1 MAFTLEQITT
11 GVRQA
16 LYGREVREWIAQM
29 GEWVYRWVG
38 EQTATV
44 QRALTTMK
52 TLEEQARTSKTSA
65 ADSAAKAQQAYKDA
79 AAEKTKAVTAI
90 ATEKQTSLD
99 AITAAKTT
107 ALADVN
113 RSTETAAAAAR
124 TAALKA
130 ESAETS
136 SNLAKTAKEN
146 AQGSASAARASEDA
160 SKGYL
165 DQIKVIANG
174 AQGWYATPMAL
185 QNAVPSG
192 QNGWWA
198 IVGSTD
204 TIWVWDSDSGA
215 WAESGGTVDL
225 SGYYTKNDVDTKL
238 AGKSDTDHTHAYL
251 PTSGGTMS
259 GNIGFS
265 SIGDTNTSSKISW
278 SGSTD
283 GADIYY
289 QTMSKDQGNLVLNLR
304 DDVNCYLR
312 IASNGTFKSYFS
324 PNDGNFHGNVD
335 GTASASNSVNGFT
348 FAAQTSD
355 PGAGSSLA
363 TNKILLVYK

>member
-29 GEWVYRWVG
+29 GEWVYRLVG

-44 QRALTTMK
+44 QSALSTMGS
-52 TLEEQARTSKTSA
+52 LEEQARTSKNSA

-79 AAEKTKAVTAI
+79 AAEKNKAVTAI
-90 ATEKQTSLD
+90 AAEKQTSLD
-99 AITAAKTT
+99 AITEAKTT

-113 RSTETAAAAAR
+113 HSTETASAAAR
-124 TAALKA
+124 TATLKA
-130 ESAETS
+130 ELAETS
-136 SNLAKTAKEN
+136 SNLAETAKEN
-146 AQGSASAARASEDA
+146 AQVSASAAKTSEDA

-185 QNAVPSG
+185 QNAVPNG

-215 WAESGGTVDL
+215 WAESVGTVDL
-225 SGYYTKNDVDTKL
+225 SGYYTKNDLDTKL
-238 AGKSDTDHTHAYL
+238 DGKSDTGHTHYSVKDIGNNSSNTTFAYSKDGL
-251 PTSGGTMS
+251 SYGDYQWLAGWNGYELRAVDKTQFAASSHTHNYAGSGSAGGT
-259 GNIGFS
+259 
-265 SIGDTNTSSKISW
+265 
-278 SGSTD
+278 
-283 GADIYY
+283 A
-289 QTMSKDQGNLVLNLR
+289 
-304 DDVNCYLR
+304 
-312 IASNGTFKSYFS
+312 
-324 PNDGNFHGNVD
+324 
-335 GTASASNSVNGFT
+335 NSVNGFT
-348 FAAQTSD
+348 IVAQTSD

>member
-44 QRALTTMK
+44 QTALTTMK
-52 TLEEQARTSKTSA
+52 TLEEQARTSKSSA

-90 ATEKQTSLD
+90 TTEKQTSLD
-99 AITAAKTT
+99 AINTAKTT
-107 ALADVN
+107 ALADIN
-113 RSTETAAAAAR
+113 SSTETATAAAR
-124 TAALKA
+124 TATLKA

-136 SNLAKTAKEN
+136 SNLAKAAKEN
-146 AQGSASAARASEDA
+146 AQGSASAARASETA

-165 DQIKVIANG
+165 DQIKVIADG
-174 AQGWYATPMAL
+174 AQGWYATPLAL
-185 QNAVPSG
+185 KNAVPNG

-204 TIWVWDSDSGA
+204 TIWVWDGDSGTQGA
-215 WAESGGTVDL
+215 WTDTFTDTDL
-225 SGYYTKNDVDTKL
+225 SNYYTKSDVDTKL
-238 AGKSDTDHTHAYL
+238 NGKADSSHTHNSVKDSGNNSSNTTFAYSKSGL
-251 PTSGGTMS
+251 AYGNYSWLAGWNGYELRAVDKTQFAASSHTHNYAGSGSAGGT
-259 GNIGFS
+259 
-265 SIGDTNTSSKISW
+265 
-278 SGSTD
+278 
-283 GADIYY
+283 A
-289 QTMSKDQGNLVLNLR
+289 
-304 DDVNCYLR
+304 
-312 IASNGTFKSYFS
+312 
-324 PNDGNFHGNVD
+324 
-335 GTASASNSVNGFT
+335 NSVNGFKIV
-348 FAAQTSD
+348 AQTSD

-363 TNKILLVYK
+363 TNTILLVYK

>member
-44 QRALTTMK
+44 QSALSTMR

-65 ADSAAKAQQAYKDA
+65 ADSAAKAEQAYKDA
-79 AAEKTKAVTAI
+79 AAEKNKAVTAI

-113 RSTETAAAAAR
+113 RSTETASAAAR

-238 AGKSDTDHTHAYL
+238 TGKANSSHTHDSVKDIGNNSSNTTFAYSKSGL
-251 PTSGGTMS
+251 AYGNYSWLAGWNGYELRAVDKTQFAASSHTHNYAGSGSAGGT
-259 GNIGFS
+259 
-265 SIGDTNTSSKISW
+265 
-278 SGSTD
+278 
-283 GADIYY
+283 A
-289 QTMSKDQGNLVLNLR
+289 
-304 DDVNCYLR
+304 
-312 IASNGTFKSYFS
+312 
-324 PNDGNFHGNVD
+324 
-335 GTASASNSVNGFT
+335 NSVNGFKIV
-348 FAAQTSD
+348 AQTSD

-363 TNKILLVYK
+363 TNTILLVYK

>member
-44 QRALTTMK
+44 QSALSTMR

-65 ADSAAKAQQAYKDA
+65 ADSAAKAEQAYKDA
-79 AAEKTKAVTAI
+79 AAEKNKAVTAI

-113 RSTETAAAAAR
+113 RSTETASAAAR
-124 TAALKA
+124 TATLKA
-130 ESAETS
+130 ELAETS
-136 SNLAKTAKEN
+136 SNLAETAKEN
-146 AQGSASAARASEDA
+146 AQGSASAAKTSEDA

-185 QNAVPSG
+185 QNAVPNG

-215 WAESGGTVDL
+215 WAESVGTVDL

-238 AGKSDTDHTHAYL
+238 DGKSDTGHTHDSVKDIGNNSSNTTFAYSKSGL
-251 PTSGGTMS
+251 AYDDYSWLAGWNGYELRAVHKTQFAASSHTHNYAGSGSEGGT
-259 GNIGFS
+259 
-265 SIGDTNTSSKISW
+265 
-278 SGSTD
+278 
-283 GADIYY
+283 A
-289 QTMSKDQGNLVLNLR
+289 
-304 DDVNCYLR
+304 
-312 IASNGTFKSYFS
+312 
-324 PNDGNFHGNVD
+324 
-335 GTASASNSVNGFT
+335 NSVNGFT

>member
-44 QRALTTMK
+44 QSALTTMK

-65 ADSAAKAQQAYKDA
+65 ADSAAKAEQAYKDA

-113 RSTETAAAAAR
+113 SSTETATAAAR
-124 TAALKA
+124 TATLKA

-146 AQGSASAARASEDA
+146 AQRSASAARESENA
-160 SKGYL
+160 SKEYL
-165 DQIKVIANG
+165 DQIKVIADG

-185 QNAVPSG
+185 QNAVPNG

-238 AGKSDTDHTHAYL
+238 NDKSNTGHTHDSVKDIGNNSSNTTFAYSKSGL
-251 PTSGGTMS
+251 AYDNYSWLAGWNGYELRAVDKTQFATSSHTHNYAGSSSAGGTA
-259 GNIGFS
+259 
-265 SIGDTNTSSKISW
+265 T
-278 SGSTD
+278 
-283 GADIYY
+283 
-289 QTMSKDQGNLVLNLR
+289 
-304 DDVNCYLR
+304 
-312 IASNGTFKSYFS
+312 
-324 PNDGNFHGNVD
+324 
-335 GTASASNSVNGFT
+335 SVNGFKIV
-348 FAAQTSD
+348 AQTSD

-363 TNKILLVYK
+363 TNTILLVYK